1 MAYAIGKPVG
11 SAVTR
16 NRVRRRLR
24 VIVSELAADLA
35 PGTYLIATAPA
46 AADLTF
52 DEMRASVST
61 AIAALRPA
69 PNEPPP
75 PAAS

>member
-24 VIVSELAADLA
+24 AIVSELATDLE
-35 PGTYLIATAPA
+35 PGTYLIAAAPA

-69 PNEPPP
+69 PTEPPGAP
-75 PAAS
+75 